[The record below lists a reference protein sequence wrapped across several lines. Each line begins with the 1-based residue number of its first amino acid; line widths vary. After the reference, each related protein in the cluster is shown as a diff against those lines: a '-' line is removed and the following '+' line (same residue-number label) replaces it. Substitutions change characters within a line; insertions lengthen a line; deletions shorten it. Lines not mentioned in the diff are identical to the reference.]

1 MNEGGILAGP
11 VEIFTTEA
19 DLPTE
24 ATNVPH
30 TKTSA
35 ISYIEEAK
43 SLAEIIELHHA
54 PSHISSWPLC
64 RCLLTSH
71 VGFESLLYCW
81 YHEAAAAVIP
91 LHRHHANCHFVH
103 SVRSYRADV

>member
-1 MNEGGILAGP
+1 MNGGGILAGP

-43 SLAEIIELHHA
+43 SLAEIT
-54 PSHISSWPLC
+54 
-64 RCLLTSH
+64 R
-71 VGFESLLYCW
+71 
-81 YHEAAAAVIP
+81 
-91 LHRHHANCHFVH
+91 
-103 SVRSYRADV
+103 